1 LIFAS
6 WGGCDSGIS
15 RIKEIGLNWLDARVN
30 PSGAFFRKKNIAA
43 PHNGFASFEGLKK
56 ASEALGMRQENQF
69 EGYQFQTDNSQLTT
83 QNLKG
88 VNEININYYY
98 PVKYVYDLETGNY
111 FRFWNGKAMIDRN
124 TSKQVVAKNVVL
136 MKTEMGVLSEGVV
149 NIKVVGSGEAT
160 IYQGGKE
167 IKGSWKKE
175 NPKAKLTFFNE
186 SGKEVKFIPGPIW
199 IEITD

>member
-1 LIFAS
+1 
-6 WGGCDSGIS
+6 
-15 RIKEIGLNWLDARVN
+15 
-30 PSGAFFRKKNIAA
+30 
-43 PHNGFASFEGLKK
+43 
-56 ASEALGMRQENQF
+56 MRQKNQF

-83 QNLKG
+83 QNLKE

-124 TSKQVVAKNVVL
+124 TSKQVVVKNIVL
-136 MKTEMGVLSEGVV
+136 MKTEIGVLSEGVV

-175 NPKAKLTFFNE
+175 NPKAKLIFFDE
-186 SGKEVKFIPGPIW
+186 SGKEIKFIPGPIW